1 MPLLH
6 GREGNPLNA
15 PRPSLSRQPRA
26 ILITGASS
34 GIGRALALAY
44 AAPGVHL
51 ALIGRNQQRLAEV
64 AAAAK
69 AQGAEVIAAQV
80 DVRDRE
86 AMQAWIAAADEARP
100 FELAI
105 ANAGITSGLANAAL
119 SEDPEAVRALL
130 ATNLFGVLNT
140 IEPLIGP
147 MCTRGAGQ
155 IAIIGSLAGLRGL
168 PFSPAYSASKAA
180 VHAYAEALRGRLER
194 RGVRVGLVIAGFVKT
209 PLNDSIDT
217 IKPFE
222 ISDVAAAR
230 IIKNGLARGRAVIAF
245 PMALYVAT
253 RLARILPP
261 RFVDR
266 LFTRFSVNVPE
277 TQERVNM

>member
-1 MPLLH
+1 M
-6 GREGNPLNA
+6 RE
-15 PRPSLSRQPRA
+15 PRA

-44 AAPGVHL
+44 AAPGLHL
-51 ALIGRNQQRLAEV
+51 TLLGRNEQRLSEV
-64 AAAAK
+64 A
-69 AQGAEVIAAQV
+69 VAAQARGASVTAMPV

-86 AMQAWIAAADEARP
+86 AMHAAVLAADRANP
-100 FELAI
+100 IDLVI
-105 ANAGITSGLANAAL
+105 ANAGITTGLADTAI

-140 IEPLIGP
+140 IEPLISP
-147 MCTRGAGQ
+147 MCARGQGQ
-155 IAIIGSLAGLRGL
+155 IAVIGSLAGLRGL

-180 VHAYAEALRGRLER
+180 IHAYAESLRGRLER
-194 RGVRVGLVIAGFVKT
+194 RGVLVSLVVAGFVKT
-209 PLNDSIDT
+209 PLNDSIDAV
-217 IKPFE
+217 KPFE
-222 ISDVAAAR
+222 VSDVRAAA
-230 IIKNGLARGRAVIAF
+230 IIKNGLTRGRAVIAF
-245 PMALYVAT
+245 PMTLYFAT

-277 TQERVNM
+277 TQERVKS